1 MLRGCWG
8 AQSLFPE
15 ELLAQERVR
24 RGFNHALDMMN
35 QALGGHVP
43 LPQMTPPPPPVTAP
57 SASAGSAPAPRPAE
71 LSFKDL
77 VEAFAAQHDL
87 AFVPKAGRTHEGLQ
101 VWGFGAVS
109 VVLDLHKQMLHAQ
122 IGDRW
127 MPVSLEM
134 LLGEHHQRVSKP
146 GR

>member
-1 MLRGCWG
+1 
-8 AQSLFPE
+8 
-15 ELLAQERVR
+15 
-24 RGFNHALDMMN
+24 MN

-43 LPQMTPPPPPVTAP
+43 PPQMAPPPPAAAP
-57 SASAGSAPAPRPAE
+57 SASAAPAAAPPRSAPAPRPAE

-77 VEAFAAQHDL
+77 VEAFAAQHDI

-134 LLGEHHQRVSKP
+134 LLGEHHQRASKQA
-146 GR
+146 R